1 LPPNASQ
8 ELHRSPSLGAAAD
21 QDRQRLTK
29 GAEFLGNAER
39 KLRMALLLA
48 EGGFAAEAVP
58 ALDQCLELAA
68 SARRMMLGD
77 GSLENAAIA
86 ESPAVAARPL
96 GEIAGSIASVLADIG
111 RSLRPV

>member
-1 LPPNASQ
+1 
-8 ELHRSPSLGAAAD
+8 
-21 QDRQRLTK
+21 
-29 GAEFLGNAER
+29 
-39 KLRMALLLA
+39 MALLLA

-68 SARRMMLGD
+68 SARRMMLG
-77 GSLENAAIA
+77 ENAAIA
-86 ESPAVAARPL
+86 ESPAAAERPL